1 MRRGVV
7 VLIGGLLAGVVWG
20 GENWADFRGPTFNGR
35 SDAVGLPVEWNET
48 QNVKWKTAIHDRG
61 WSSPVVW
68 GDQIWITTA
77 DKDGHKMYAVCV
89 SFQSGQIVYDVNI
102 FDEAKPQGINARNSY
117 ATPSPVVEEGRV
129 YVHYGTFGTACLDT
143 KTGKILWQRRD
154 LNCEHMQGPV
164 SSPVLFGDLVILH
177 LDGTDVQF
185 IAALKKTNGETVWRT
200 ERPKEWYA
208 TVEPIVRKAYIT
220 PLIIEVNGKPQMI
233 SNGAQSCHA
242 YDPLTGSEFWRVWY
256 GDDSTIARPVANK
269 ELVFVNAGLIK
280 PRLWAV
286 RLGGKGDVSN
296 SHVVWKIE
304 KDIPAES
311 SPVIVD
317 ELIYIVSDKG
327 KVSCIEA
334 RTGKIIWQEQL
345 EGEYGASPVY
355 ADGHVYFFN
364 KEGKTIVIKHGRE
377 FKVVATNQLGD
388 GFMASPAIVG
398 RSLILRSKTHLYRIE
413 KQ

>member
-1 MRRGVV
+1 
-7 VLIGGLLAGVVWG
+7 
-20 GENWADFRGPTFNGR
+20 
-35 SDAVGLPVEWNET
+35 
-48 QNVKWKTAIHDRG
+48 
-61 WSSPVVW
+61 VVW

-102 FDEAKPQGINARNSY
+102 FDEAKPQKINARNSY

-185 IAALKKTNGETVWRT
+185 IAALKKATGETVWRV
-200 ERPKEWYA
+200 ERPKEWYS

-327 KVSCIEA
+327 KASCIEA
-334 RTGKIIWQEQL
+334 KTGKIIWQEQL